1 MQAALE
7 TALERELPAEA
18 EAVAYPPSAVEEAP
32 PEPVNVFLP
41 RRRPA
46 VPPPAV
52 PRDDDAGLTETTAGA
67 TTPGP
72 APART
77 PRPSPAVPRQA
88 PDLALLGQV
97 LRGLQRLA

>member
-18 EAVAYPPSAVEEAP
+18 EAVAYPPSVVEEAP
-32 PEPVNVFLP
+32 SEPINVFLP

-52 PRDDDAGLTETTAGA
+52 PRDDDAGLIGA
-67 TTPGP
+67 TPCPTPVRTPGP
-72 APART
+72 A
-77 PRPSPAVPRQA
+77 SAVTRREA
-88 PDLALLGQV
+88 PDLALLDQV